1 MVASEGTIRIR
12 IASEADLT
20 RALLETGRM
29 VSEIGFE
36 EAAASHISTAVSEL
50 GRNILKYAGS
60 GELTLELVTEDH
72 HSGVRAI
79 VHDSG
84 PGIEDLAQA
93 MADHYSTSGT
103 LGLGLPGVKRM
114 MDEFHIDSAPGK
126 GTRVVITKWLTTPAS
141 LAKKLARTSGKSPT
155 VAATH
160 PEQPIATT
168 ELPDREGAAGAI
180 DWGTFNRPHPGERH
194 SGDSAVIVER
204 PDVIFMSIIDG
215 LGHGP
220 EAHQVATFAKD
231 ILQGS
236 WTHDPVAVIL
246 RLHEEL
252 KGMRGA
258 AAGVAVLNIAS
269 GEIAYVGVGN
279 TVIRR
284 VGPREMRLPSADGT
298 LGLSVRTP
306 VKRTMRLGM
315 GDVLL
320 LYTDGIRSSFKLDE
334 YPQIQY
340 ESSATIARNVVER
353 FSRSYDD
360 ATCIALRYK
369 R

>member
-1 MVASEGTIRIR
+1 MPASEGTIRSR

-36 EAAASHISTAVSEL
+36 EAAASHINTAVSEL

-60 GELTLELVTEDH
+60 GELALELVTEDH
-72 HSGVRAI
+72 HSGVRAT

-84 PGIEDLAQA
+84 PGIEDLDQA

-114 MDEFHIDSAPGK
+114 MDEFHIDSATGK
-126 GTRVVITKWLTTPAS
+126 GTRVVITKWLTTPPS
-141 LAKKLARTSGKSPT
+141 LAKKLARVSRKSPT
-155 VAATH
+155 VAAPQ
-160 PEQPIATT
+160 PEEPNDTT
-168 ELPDREGAAGAI
+168 ELPDEDRAARAI
-180 DWGTFNRPHPGERH
+180 DWGTFNRPHAGERH
-194 SGDSAVIVER
+194 SGDSTVIVER
-204 PDVIFMSIIDG
+204 PNVIFMAIIDG

-220 EAHQVATFAKD
+220 EAHRVATFAKD
-231 ILQGS
+231 FLRES
-236 WTHDPVAVIL
+236 WTHDPVAVTL

-252 KGMRGA
+252 KGRRGA
-258 AAGVAVLNIAS
+258 AVGVAVLNIAS

-284 VGPREMRLPSADGT
+284 VGSREMRLPSTDGT
-298 LGLSVRTP
+298 LGQSVRTP
-306 VKRTMRLGM
+306 VKHTMRLGK

-320 LYTDGIRSSFKLDE
+320 LHTDGVRSSFKLDE
-334 YPQIQY
+334 YPQMQY
-340 ESSATIARNVVER
+340 ESSATIARNVVAR
-353 FSRSYDD
+353 FGRSYDD

>member
-1 MVASEGTIRIR
+1 
-12 IASEADLT
+12 
-20 RALLETGRM
+20 M
-29 VSEIGFE
+29 VSEMGFDT
-36 EAAASHISTAVSEL
+36 AVTSQINTAVSEL
-50 GRNILKYAGS
+50 GRNILKYGGAG
-60 GELTLELVTEDH
+60 EVTLERVTDDH
-72 HSGVRAI
+72 HDGVRAT
-79 VHDSG
+79 VHDNG
-84 PGIEDLAQA
+84 PGIEDLDQA

-126 GTRVVITKWLTTPAS
+126 GTRVVVTKWLTIPPS
-141 LAKKLARTSGKSPT
+141 VAKKAARTPPKSPGA
-155 VAATH
+155 VAPQ
-160 PEQPIATT
+160 PEKRTDTT
-168 ELPDREGAAGAI
+168 EPPDQAGAARTI
-180 DWGTFNRPHPGERH
+180 DWATFGRPHAGEQK

-204 PDVIFMSIIDG
+204 SDVIFMAIVDV

-220 EAHQVATFAKD
+220 EAHRVATFAEGF
-231 ILQGS
+231 LRES
-236 WTHDPVAVIL
+236 WTHDPVAVTL

-284 VGPREMRLPSADGT
+284 LGSRETQLHSVDGT
-298 LGLSVRTP
+298 LGQSVRTP
-306 VKRTMRLGM
+306 VKQMMRLGKS
-315 GDVLL
+315 DVLL
-320 LYTDGIRSSFKLDE
+320 LYTDGVRSSFKFEE
-334 YPQIQY
+334 YPQLQY

-353 FSRSYDD
+353 FGRSYDD
-360 ATCIALRYK
+360 STCIAVRYK